1 MDYNKDKLETLLK
14 GLLILILLANCADAA
29 TLTVGPGQT
38 YTTIQSAINAAS
50 PGDTI
55 LVQSGTYNEHVVVNK
70 QLTLRGVGSPVVDA
84 GGSGDAITISY
95 DGCTLEGFVAKGSG
109 AYSRAGIKATSSGNT
124 LSGNTATGNSGKGI
138 YLSSSSSNTVSG
150 NTATGNSYAG
160 ILLESS
166 SNGNTLSGNTAT
178 GNYIGILLESSSNG
192 NTLSGNT
199 ATGNTNTGIRLDSS
213 SGNTLSGNTA
223 TGNSDAFNHIGVG
236 IVLSSSSGNTLS
248 GNTVTGNTKIGILIT
263 FSSNGNTISGNTVTG
278 NDIGIYLYFSSNGN
292 TISGNTVTGND
303 IGIYLDSSSSN
314 TIYLNTLDNARSNGD
329 NHWNATTTQSYEHN
343 GRILM
348 GLLGNIWSDYTGFD
362 CDGIG
367 DTSYLIPGGSD
378 KDYHPIGGEEFSPD
392 LEAQKSAD
400 RTEAY
405 VGDWINYR
413 IWVNN
418 TGKVSLTGVR
428 AEDNV
433 TGAIWN
439 VGTLLPGQNFTNTTR
454 YQVKLSDLPGPLT
467 NELRANGTA
476 DPCGLDIN
484 DSATETVNILY
495 RPDIQVD
502 KSANL
507 SGGSPSTILGFK
519 IEVNNSGNADF
530 ASVDVEDLLPPGL
543 DYVSDDSGVIPGQAG
558 SRYIWNLGPLNSRE
572 SLSFNLT
579 AHINGKEFGDLVNAV
594 NATGYPEYGD
604 PVNSSATASVRA
616 EEANITVT
624 KVANPAFGSPGTNV
638 TFNLTVTNSGSAPLP
653 HVSVSDLLP
662 AGLSYVSSSPV
673 STQSGQQVV
682 WPDVGPLATGTSSS
696 LEIVARIDGP
706 IVGMETLTN
715 RVDVQ
720 AEPEHGENVT
730 ASAIADVLAEEA
742 NITVTKVADPA
753 FGSAGTNVTF
763 NLTVTNSGSASLPH
777 VSVSDLLPAGLSYV
791 SSSPVST
798 QSGQQV
804 VWPNVGP
811 LATGTSSSLE
821 LVARIDGPIVG
832 METLTNRVDVQSEP
846 EHGENVTASAIADV
860 LAEEANITVT
870 KTADP
875 ASGLPGTPI
884 NFTLNVTNSG
894 RSPLLHISVSDL
906 LPAGLAFVSSSSG
919 AAISGQQV
927 TWQDAGPLA
936 PGASRLLW
944 ISAGIDGSVYGT
956 LTNRVDVTARPEN
969 GDPINAIAT
978 ADVQA
983 SENLILVK
991 TADKPAAHRGEDIT
1005 YTVTFTNPNSDSG
1018 FCFTN
1023 VTVWD
1028 ELPREVELVSAS
1040 PETSFAS
1047 STLTWDIGTMCPGD
1061 EFVATIVVRIP
1072 LTDINYDMSQGVTG
1086 KGFVNVHN
1094 DYDTHQGPESITN
1107 CAYAKADLIETLK
1120 SCASTRIVD
1129 PGTELKR
1136 REFGSG
1142 TYDSEELLRM
1152 RTENKSIKSATSLSA
1167 VHQPTSFAL
1176 PQNRSIDYGTKWT
1189 EKSKGINTIT
1199 GATMNEEY
1207 TFASKIDKERSIELD
1222 KNGSTMKTEVE
1233 FEGTGHI
1240 GVLKKAD
1247 PDSHPKVRP
1256 IYEAGE
1262 DYVGSFHVYEMVDE
1276 YGQGVSS
1283 NKSVAGYGYVAVDK
1297 RVRDSQRT
1305 YESGTG
1311 SYQSDEIIDT
1321 PSNYIAKDIKLVHG
1335 PTGYSYTPRFG
1346 VSQNMLWSEGMWS
1359 KSGYLAGGDIF
1370 KDSSNCG
1377 LPVIKTD
1384 NSSPPASYISER
1396 FSSLDSLKKET
1407 IASGLNEMKTNAS
1420 FSGMADFK
1428 VKSRGNNRTSRVD
1441 NEERYVGQYDITRK
1455 VLLTGVSRYDRPHIT
1470 VKKEG
1475 NMTTRWF
1482 NKTNAQ
1488 VAKYVITITN
1498 DGNVALAPINVRD
1511 IFPPGTEYIGSSIR
1525 PASLS
1530 RTDVNW
1536 TLVHIGIGNTI
1547 KIELE
1552 LNLTEYAPGNI
1563 VNRVMVC
1570 GMNGDA
1576 CVSGAAYAAL
1586 ESAELPCCLAEV
1598 GLDKRA
1604 VLDATDPTLVH
1615 FTIQVRN
1622 NADSTLAATLN
1633 DTLPAGLTFLSASA
1647 EPSRQEGPF
1656 LQWIVPDLKP
1666 GGAATIEYQAR
1677 ATRDGSYVNSVHL
1690 DATAVDGTGYDT
1702 ADASARVEVR
1712 STGVAPRT
1720 TRYGGW
1726 QPPEWNITT
1735 PDQGITVELSPD
1747 EDTGGDGS

>member
-1 MDYNKDKLETLLK
+1 MDYYKDKLETLLK
-14 GLLILILLANCADAA
+14 GLLILTLLANCADAA

-70 QLTLRGVGSPVVDA
+70 QLTLQGVGSPVVNA
-84 GGSGDAITISY
+84 GGSGDAITISA

-109 AYSRAGIKATSSGNT
+109 AYPGAGIKATSSGNT
-124 LSGNTATGNSGKGI
+124 ISGNTANGNGYGIYLIHSSNSNTISGNTATGNSFTGI
-138 YLSSSSSNTVSG
+138 YL
-150 NTATGNSYAG
+150 
-160 ILLESS
+160 
-166 SNGNTLSGNTAT
+166 
-178 GNYIGILLESSSNG
+178 
-192 NTLSGNT
+192 
-199 ATGNTNTGIRLDSS
+199 DS
-213 SGNTLSGNTA
+213 
-223 TGNSDAFNHIGVG
+223 
-236 IVLSSSSGNTLS
+236 
-248 GNTVTGNTKIGILIT
+248 
-263 FSSNGNTISGNTVTG
+263 SSNGNTISGNTATG
-278 NDIGIYLYFSSNGN
+278 NTCGIYLYSSSNGN
-292 TISGNTVTGND
+292 TISGNTATGTHGGIRLYSSSDNTISGNTATGSD
-303 IGIYLDSSSSN
+303 IGIILSSSSNGNTISGNTATGSDSGILLYYSSDNTISDNTANGNTNGIYLDSSSDNTISGNTATGNNRDGIFLDSSNSNTISGNTATGNTMYGIYLSSCSDN
-314 TIYLNTLDNARSNGD
+314 TIYLNTLNNAWSNGA
-329 NHWNATTTQSYEHN
+329 NRWNATTTQSYEHN
-343 GRILM
+343 GRILT
-348 GLLGNIWSDYTGFD
+348 GLLGNIWSDYDGLD
-362 CDGIG
+362 CDGDGIG
-367 DTSYLIPGGSD
+367 DTPYLIPGGSD
-378 KDYHPIGGEEFSPD
+378 KDYHPIGGEESSPG
-392 LEAQKSAD
+392 LEVQKSAD
-400 RTEAY
+400 RSEAD
-405 VGDWINYR
+405 VGDWINYTIR
-413 IWVNN
+413 VNN
-418 TGKVSLTGVR
+418 TGSVSLTGVR
-428 AEDNV
+428 AEDSL
-433 TGAIWN
+433 TGAVWN
-439 VGTLLPGQNFTNTTR
+439 VGTLLPGQNYTNTTR

-467 NELRANGTA
+467 NELWANGTA

-484 DSATETVNILY
+484 DSAIEGVDIIY
-495 RPDIQVD
+495 RPEIQVD

-507 SGGSPSTILGFK
+507 SGGSPSTILDFK
-519 IEVNNSGNADF
+519 IEVNNSGNANF
-530 ASVDVEDLLPPGL
+530 TVVEVEDLLPSGL
-543 DYVSDDSGVIPGQAG
+543 DYVSDDSGVAPGQAG
-558 SRYIWNLGPLNSRE
+558 NRYTWNLGPLNSSK

-579 AHINGKEFGDLVNAV
+579 AHINGKEFGDLINAV

-624 KVANPAFGSPGTNV
+624 KVANPAFGSAGTNV

-653 HVSVSDLLP
+653 HVLVSDLLP
-662 AGLSYVSSSPV
+662 AGMSYVSSSPG
-673 STQSGQQVV
+673 SSNSGQQVV

-730 ASAIADVLAEEA
+730 ASA
-742 NITVTKVADPA
+742 
-753 FGSAGTNVTF
+753 
-763 NLTVTNSGSASLPH
+763 SAS
-777 VSVSDLLPAGLSYV
+777 V
-791 SSSPVST
+791 
-798 QSGQQV
+798 
-804 VWPNVGP
+804 
-811 LATGTSSSLE
+811 
-821 LVARIDGPIVG
+821 LV
-832 METLTNRVDVQSEP
+832 
-846 EHGENVTASAIADV
+846 
-860 LAEEANITVT
+860 EEANITVT

-906 LPAGLAFVSSSSG
+906 LPDGLAFVSSSSG

-991 TADKPAAHRGEDIT
+991 TSDKPAARRGEDIT
-1005 YTVTFTNPNSDSG
+1005 YTVTLTNPNSDSG

-1040 PETSFAS
+1040 PETSLAS

-1061 EFVATIVVRIP
+1061 EFVATIVVRIS

-1107 CAYAKADLIETLK
+1107 CAYARADLIETLK

-1152 RTENKSIKSATSLSA
+1152 RTENKSIKSVTSLSA
-1167 VHQPTSFAL
+1167 VHQPTTFSL

-1240 GVLKKAD
+1240 GVLKKQD

-1283 NKSVAGYGYVAVDK
+1283 NKSVAGYGYVAIDK

-1311 SYQSDEIIDT
+1311 SYQSDEIIET
-1321 PSNYIAKDIKLVHG
+1321 PTNYIAKEINLVHG
-1335 PTGYSYTPRFG
+1335 PTNYSYTPD
-1346 VSQNMLWSEGMWS
+1346 VSVGQDMKWTEGMWS
-1359 KSGYLAGGDIF
+1359 KSGYLAGG
-1370 KDSSNCG
+1370 
-1377 LPVIKTD
+1377 VILAG
-1384 NSSPPASYISER
+1384 NSSCRLPFKPTDCNGTPPATYISER
-1396 FSSLDSLKKET
+1396 YSSIDYLTKES
-1407 IASGLNEMKTNAS
+1407 IAAGLSEMKTNAS
-1420 FSGMADFK
+1420 FSGQADYR
-1428 VKSRGNNRTSRVD
+1428 VKAVYANKSGEID
-1441 NEERYVGQYDITRK
+1441 NEERYVGVYNINRH

-1470 VKKEG
+1470 VTKDG
-1475 NMTTRWF
+1475 NRTTRFF
-1482 NKTNAQ
+1482 NKTMSN
-1488 VAKYVITITN
+1488 VAEYSITITN
-1498 DGNVALAPINVRD
+1498 DGNRALAPIHVRD
-1511 IFPPGTEYIGSSIR
+1511 IFPPGTEFIGSTIR
-1525 PASLS
+1525 PKSYTNSEA
-1530 RTDVNW
+1530 NW
-1536 TLVHIGIGNTI
+1536 TLLHLGIGDSITI
-1547 KIELE
+1547 GLD
-1552 LNLTEYAPGNI
+1552 LNVTEYAPCSL

-1570 GMNGDA
+1570 GMNGEE
-1576 CVSGAAYAAL
+1576 CVSGAAYHAVDCG
-1586 ESAELPCCLAEV
+1586 ELPCCPPEV
-1598 GLDKRA
+1598 VLDKSA
-1604 VLDATDPTLVH
+1604 EIDPSDPTLIHYAIFV
-1615 FTIQVRN
+1615 QN
-1622 NADSTLAATLN
+1622 NANGTVAATLT
-1633 DTLPAGLTFLSASA
+1633 DRLPAGLTFLGASV
-1647 EPSRQEGPF
+1647 EPNRVDGQFIE
-1656 LQWIVPDLKP
+1656 WIVAEIEP
-1666 GGAATIEYQAR
+1666 GRSVSIEYQAR
-1677 ATRDGSYVNSVHL
+1677 AGMDGNYVNSVHL
-1690 DATAVDGTGYDT
+1690 DATTVDGTGYDE
-1702 ADASARVEVR
+1702 ADAAARVDVR
-1712 STGVAPRT
+1712 STGVAPKT

-1726 QPPEWNITT
+1726 QPPDWNITT

>member
-1 MDYNKDKLETLLK
+1 MDYYKDKLETLLK
-14 GLLILILLANCADAA
+14 GLLILILLANCAYAA
-29 TLTVGPGQT
+29 TLTVGPGET

-55 LVQSGTYNEHVVVNK
+55 EVQSGTYNEHVVVNK
-70 QLTLRGVGSPVVDA
+70 QLTLRGVGSPVVNA
-84 GGSGDAITISY
+84 GGSGDAITISA

-109 AYSRAGIKATSSGNT
+109 AYPGAGIKATSSGNT
-124 LSGNTATGNSGKGI
+124 LSGNTANGNSGNGI

-150 NTATGNSYAG
+150 NTATGNSYFG
-160 ILLESS
+160 IYLESS
-166 SNGNTLSGNTAT
+166 SGNNISDNTATSNTFCGIYLESSSSNTISGNTATDNTYGIYLESSSSNTISGNTATDNTYGIYLFSSSSNTISDNTAGNNRDGIFLSYSSSNTISGNTATDNTYGIYLYSSSGNTISGNTAT
-178 GNYIGILLESSSNG
+178 GNSYGIRLSSSSN
-192 NTLSGNT
+192 S
-199 ATGNTNTGIRLDSS
+199 
-213 SGNTLSGNTA
+213 NTLSGNTA
-223 TGNSDAFNHIGVG
+223 TGNSFA
-236 IVLSSSSGNTLS
+236 
-248 GNTVTGNTKIGILIT
+248 
-263 FSSNGNTISGNTVTG
+263 
-278 NDIGIYLYFSSNGN
+278 GIYLESAS
-292 TISGNTVTGND
+292 D
-303 IGIYLDSSSSN
+303 N
-314 TIYLNTLDNARSNGD
+314 TIYLNVLDNARSNGA

-343 GRILM
+343 GRILT
-348 GLLGNIWSDYTGFD
+348 GLLGNIWSDYDGFD
-362 CDGIG
+362 CDGDGIG
-367 DTSYLIPGGSD
+367 DTPYDKIHGGSEL
-378 KDYHPIGGEEFSPD
+378 DYHPIGGKEPGLKVEK
-392 LEAQKSAD
+392 LAD
-400 RTEAY
+400 RKEAE
-405 VGDWINYR
+405 VGDR
-413 IWVNN
+413 IVYTIRVNN
-418 TGKVSLTGVR
+418 TGDVSLTGVR
-428 AEDNV
+428 AEDNL

-439 VGTLLPGQNFTNTTR
+439 VGTLAPGQNFTNTTG
-454 YQVKLSDLPGPLT
+454 YQILLSDLPGPLT
-467 NELRANGTA
+467 NELWANGT

-484 DSATETVNILY
+484 DSAIESVDIIY
-495 RPDIQVD
+495 RPEIQVD

-558 SRYIWNLGPLNSRE
+558 NRYTWNLGPLNSSR

-579 AHINGKEFGDLVNAV
+579 AHINGKEYGDLINAV
-594 NATGYPEYGD
+594 NATGYSEYGD
-604 PVNSSATASVRA
+604 PVNSSATASVR
-616 EEANITVT
+616 
-624 KVANPAFGSPGTNV
+624 
-638 TFNLTVTNSGSAPLP
+638 
-653 HVSVSDLLP
+653 
-662 AGLSYVSSSPV
+662 
-673 STQSGQQVV
+673 
-682 WPDVGPLATGTSSS
+682 
-696 LEIVARIDGP
+696 
-706 IVGMETLTN
+706 
-715 RVDVQ
+715 
-720 AEPEHGENVT
+720 
-730 ASAIADVLAEEA
+730 AEEA

-777 VSVSDLLPAGLSYV
+777 VSVSDLLPAGMSYV
-791 SSSPVST
+791 SSSPGST
-798 QSGQQV
+798 QSGQEI
-804 VWPNVGP
+804 VWPDVGP

-821 LVARIDGPIVG
+821 IVARIDGTLSG
-832 METLTNRVDVQSEP
+832 SRTLTNRVDVQAEP
-846 EHGENVTASAIADV
+846 EHGENVTASASASV
-860 LAEEANITVT
+860 KAEEANITVT

-906 LPAGLAFVSSSSG
+906 LPDGLAFVSSSSG

-969 GDPINAIAT
+969 GDLINAIAT

-991 TADKPAAHRGEDIT
+991 TADKPAARRGEDIT
-1005 YTVTFTNPNSDSG
+1005 YTVTLTNPNLDSG

-1040 PETSFAS
+1040 PGPS
-1047 STLTWDIGTMCPGD
+1047 SSSGNTLYWDFGRFCSGD
-1061 EFVATIVVRIP
+1061 KFVATIVVRIP
-1072 LTDINYDMSQGVTG
+1072 STDINYDMSQGVTG

-1152 RTENKSIKSATSLSA
+1152 RTENKSIKSVTSLSA
-1167 VHQPTSFAL
+1167 VHQPTTFSL
-1176 PQNRSIDYGTKWT
+1176 PQNRSIDYGTKWI

-1311 SYQSDEIIDT
+1311 SYQSDEIIET
-1321 PSNYIAKDIKLVHG
+1321 PTNYIAKEINLVHG
-1335 PTGYSYTPRFG
+1335 PTNYSYTPD
-1346 VSQNMLWSEGMWS
+1346 VSVGQDMKWTEGMWS
-1359 KSGYLAGGDIF
+1359 KSGYLAGGVIRAGNR
-1370 KDSSNCG
+1370 SCS
-1377 LPVIKTD
+1377 LPKVQTAGC
-1384 NSSPPASYISER
+1384 NGTPPATYISER
-1396 FSSLDSLKKET
+1396 YSSIDYLRKES
-1407 IASGLNEMKTNAS
+1407 IAAGLSEMKTNAS
-1420 FSGMADFK
+1420 FSGQADFR
-1428 VKSRGNNRTSRVD
+1428 VKAVYANRSGEID
-1441 NEERYVGQYDITRK
+1441 NEERYVGEYSINRH

-1470 VKKEG
+1470 VTKEG
-1475 NMTTRWF
+1475 NRTTRFF
-1482 NKTNAQ
+1482 NKTMSN
-1488 VAKYVITITN
+1488 VAKYSITITN
-1498 DGNVALAPINVRD
+1498 DGNRALAPIHVRD
-1511 IFPPGTEYIGSSIR
+1511 IFPPGTEFIGSTVR
-1525 PASLS
+1525 PTSYTNSEA
-1530 RTDVNW
+1530 NW
-1536 TLVHIGIGNTI
+1536 TLLHLGIGDSITI
-1547 KIELE
+1547 GLD
-1552 LNLTEYAPGNI
+1552 LNVTDYAPCSL

-1570 GMNGDA
+1570 GMNGEE
-1576 CVSGAAYAAL
+1576 CVSGAAYHAVDCG
-1586 ESAELPCCLAEV
+1586 ELPCCPPEV
-1598 GLDKRA
+1598 VLDKSA
-1604 VLDATDPTLVH
+1604 EIDPSDPTLIHYAIFV
-1615 FTIQVRN
+1615 QN
-1622 NADSTLAATLN
+1622 NANGTVAATLT
-1633 DTLPAGLTFLSASA
+1633 DRLPAGLTFLGASV
-1647 EPSRQEGPF
+1647 EPNRVDGQFIE
-1656 LQWIVPDLKP
+1656 WIVAEIEP
-1666 GGAATIEYQAR
+1666 GRSVAIEYQAR
-1677 ATRDGSYVNSVHL
+1677 AGMDGNYVNSVHL
-1690 DATAVDGTGYDT
+1690 DATAVDGTGYDE
-1702 ADASARVEVR
+1702 ADAAARVDVR
-1712 STGVAPRT
+1712 STGVAPKT

-1726 QPPEWNITT
+1726 QPPDWNITT